1 VTAGP
6 AVAVVLWIAVSLL
19 FSVYVARFG
28 SYNKAWG
35 SLSAVVVTIVWMWLG
50 ATALLFGAEVDGRL
64 ENSEPGR

>member
-50 ATALLFGAEVDGRL
+50 ATALLFGAEVDGLLAEER
-64 ENSEPGR
+64 RRV